1 MRSLLLATLIGAAT
15 AVSTV
20 VTTAPAVAA
29 TGVIQSMVCVAP
41 GDAQGIDAMLQRAG
55 SPLEGE
61 GATFVKEGTAAGI
74 DPRALVAIAAHETIL
89 ETYGP
94 AQTIHNPFGLGPNWF
109 FASEADAIARAA
121 STLASGYISEG
132 RTAIPE
138 IGAKWAPVG
147 ASNDPGGLNDN
158 WTAGVGA
165 YYSALGGDPAKP
177 ILLSDQEAGPTCSS
191 GGVAA
196 ADPSA
201 ATPAPDAAAA
211 AGPPVVVAWGGAAP
225 AVSGAAAAD
234 GADTA
239 TGAPAVLDGFVFP
252 LALAQGAAAT
262 YRDAFAEPG
271 TVDCAGG
278 RHQCA
283 LTIQSAAG
291 DTAVAMVA
299 GTLHA
304 GDAADREEGIAF
316 WIATSAGDQV
326 GYGALAAYAAGVGEG
341 AAVTAGQPLG
351 TSAGWVRI
359 AWERAGGRINPF
371 PLLQATRPPS

>member
-1 MRSLLLATLIGAAT
+1 MRSLLLATLIGAAA
-15 AVSTV
+15 AVSTAA
-20 VTTAPAVAA
+20 TAAPAMAA

-41 GDAQGIDAMLQRAG
+41 GDAQGIDAILQRAG
-55 SPLEGE
+55 SPLEGQ

-147 ASNDPGGLNDN
+147 ASNDPAGLNDN

-177 ILLSDQEAGPTCSS
+177 ILLSDQEATPAC
-191 GGVAA
+191 
-196 ADPSA
+196 SA
-201 ATPAPDAAAA
+201 AGASPTDPLATTPAPDTAS

-225 AVSGAAAAD
+225 AVSGATAAD
-234 GADTA
+234 GADPA

-252 LALAQGAAAT
+252 LALAQGDAAA

-271 TVDCAGG
+271 AVDCAGG

-283 LTIQSAAG
+283 LTIQTAAG
-291 DTAVAMVA
+291 DTAVAMVT

-316 WIATSAGDQV
+316 WIVTPVGDQV
-326 GYGALAAYAAGVGEG
+326 GYGAMAAYAAGVGEG

-359 AWERAGGRINPF
+359 AWERDGGRINPF